1 MRISPNDSTML
12 AERYSD
18 EEWLSQTISFLRFPL
33 IVGVV
38 LIHSKFLDVVING
51 VKQVETADYPVF
63 SAVSYLVS
71 DTFARVAVPL
81 FFFFSGFLFFYSIG
95 GGEFRGSVYLSKLK
109 KRAKTLL
116 VPYIF
121 WNLLMILFVLVCQT
135 IVPDL
140 VSDQR
145 KLVMDYS
152 VSDWLW
158 NFWDAGK
165 VSCIEEGYP
174 ADGPLWFI
182 RDLMV
187 VIFFSPLVYCVERW
201 LKHYGV
207 ILLGITW
214 ILGLRLGITG
224 FSTDAFFFFTLGAYF
239 SINNKN
245 FVTMLCPCMLPSVV
259 LYLLSA
265 IVGVCFRD
273 NVWIEYIHLYA
284 INILLG
290 MIVAITVTAY
300 YVRRGS
306 WTASKFL
313 AASSF
318 FVYACHEMPL
328 ASIIK
333 IAFKLVHP
341 HSDASLLML
350 YVVCPTLTIL
360 LGLSLYWVLK
370 KLLPRFTAVITG
382 GR

>member
-12 AERYSD
+12 AERNSG
-18 EEWLSQTISFLRFPL
+18 EEFLSQTISFLRFPL

-51 VKQVETADYPVF
+51 VKQVETADYPIF

-81 FFFFSGFLFFYSIG
+81 FFFFSGFLFFYHTG
-95 GGEFRGSVYLSKLK
+95 GFTTRIYLSKLK
-109 KRAKTLL
+109 KRAKTLFF
-116 VPYIF
+116 PYIF
-121 WNLLMILFVLVCQT
+121 WNLLMILFVLLCQT
-135 IVPDL
+135 VLPDL
-140 VSDQR
+140 VSDKR

-165 VSCIEEGYP
+165 VNYFEKGYP
-174 ADGPLWFI
+174 ADSPLWFV

-187 VIFFSPLVYCVERW
+187 VMLCSPLVYCVVRW

-207 ILLGITW
+207 ILLGIVW
-214 ILGLRLGITG
+214 ALNLEFDIPGLGTN
-224 FSTDAFFFFTLGAYF
+224 AFFFFTFGAYF
-239 SINNKN
+239 SINGKN
-245 FVTMLCPCMLPSVV
+245 FVTLMRPYMLPSVV

-273 NVWIEYIHLYA
+273 NVWIEYIHLFA
-284 INILLG
+284 VNILLG
-290 MIVAITVTAY
+290 MTVAITVTAY
-300 YVRRGS
+300 YVKRGT

-350 YVVCPTLTIL
+350 YVLCPTLTIL
-360 LGLSLYWVLK
+360 FGLSLYWVLR